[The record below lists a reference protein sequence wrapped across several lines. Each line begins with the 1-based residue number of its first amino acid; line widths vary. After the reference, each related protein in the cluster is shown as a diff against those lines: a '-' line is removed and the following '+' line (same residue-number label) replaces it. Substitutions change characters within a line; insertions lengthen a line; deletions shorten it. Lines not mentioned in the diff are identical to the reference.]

1 MWRLTRIKNMKN
13 YQHPP
18 LRKPKNWKDEEAALV
33 MQLER
38 LLDDIYR
45 QLGQIKERLK
55 ELESEE

>member
-1 MWRLTRIKNMKN
+1 MKN

-18 LRKPKNWKDEEAALV
+18 IRKPSGWTGQEASLV
-33 MQLER
+33 MQIEQ

-55 ELESEE
+55 KIEESGEE

>member
-1 MWRLTRIKNMKN
+1 MKN

-18 LRKPKNWKDEEAALV
+18 LRKPKNWKDEEAALIV
-33 MQLER
+33 QLER

>member
-1 MWRLTRIKNMKN
+1 MKKN

-18 LRKPKNWKDEEAALV
+18 LRKPAGWTGQEATLV
-33 MQLER
+33 MQIEQ

-55 ELESEE
+55 QLEEEE